1 MIASK
6 VRRCV
11 ALPLGLNIKSRASPV
26 QRCLC
31 VCVCRCPVQR
41 VSRAMHT
48 VLRDSQAMHSTV
60 HRTRTAGRVERYT
73 QDMVSRW
80 SARAGPWF
88 LCIAPKQ
95 QHPTLRSLPRSGGA
109 AVKCAC
115 ATARPSS
122 GQDATQRVGPEE
134 HGHNCRGSARKKRD
148 ADLEVLEWN
157 TPNSWIALLTFT
169 RRGQRLDSGTAQSC
183 CYHFVGNG
191 GSILFQDN
199 AAHFAL

>member
-31 VCVCRCPVQR
+31 VCVCRCPMQR

-60 HRTRTAGRVERYT
+60 HSTRTAGRVERCT

-95 QHPTLRSLPRSGGA
+95 QHPLRSLPRSGGA

-122 GQDATQRVGPEE
+122 GQDAMQRVVPRNTGTIAEAA
-134 HGHNCRGSARKKRD
+134 RGKR
-148 ADLEVLEWN
+148 EMQ
-157 TPNSWIALLTFT
+157 I
-169 RRGQRLDSGTAQSC
+169 
-183 CYHFVGNG
+183 
-191 GSILFQDN
+191 
-199 AAHFAL
+199 